1 MEDISKIM
9 VPDNETQLTCNELT
23 QFRSEIVF
31 DIIQFLQNR
40 MQFTLILVID
50 SLVNSFT
57 LLSEQQ

>member
-23 QFRSEIVF
+23 QLRSEIVF

>member
-1 MEDISKIM
+1 M